1 MIFFFS
7 SCISK
12 VTWSH
17 PWGVFD
23 VLQLLIKSLNS
34 NSVKLSWVVFG
45 CDPSL
50 SKLVFFFFFFFAS
63 NHITTTGR
71 RLIHQQATCTNKYH
85 TEWWQITGGK
95 QNSFTTLFF
104 LGRRNLASSMEEP
117 WDCDRSPT
125 VTHPCVWSLQ
135 GRTAWQRDTRSIACW
150 AWHASSGPR
159 STSWVTPDAEASVCE
174 AALRAYLEQLVMRHS
189 YWGLIL
195 CSVFVIFVWTDE
207 GPHLSSS
214 CNKIQPVT
222 DHISRKTGSTLL
234 GHAISHFC
242 DPRRFSTMLNSAVF
256 FMSSYSAWQDLCKLW

>member
-1 MIFFFS
+1 
-7 SCISK
+7 
-12 VTWSH
+12 
-17 PWGVFD
+17 
-23 VLQLLIKSLNS
+23 
-34 NSVKLSWVVFG
+34 
-45 CDPSL
+45 
-50 SKLVFFFFFFFAS
+50 
-63 NHITTTGR
+63 
-71 RLIHQQATCTNKYH
+71 
-85 TEWWQITGGK
+85 
-95 QNSFTTLFF
+95 
-104 LGRRNLASSMEEP
+104 MEEP

-135 GRTAWQRDTRSIACW
+135 GRRAWQRDTWSIACW

-174 AALRAYLEQLVMRHS
+174 ATLRAYLEQLVMRHIC
-189 YWGLIL
+189 WGLIL

-234 GHAISHFC
+234 GHAISNFG
-242 DPRRFSTMLNSAVF
+242 DSRRFSTMLNSAVF